1 MSYFHW
7 FHMPSS
13 ILSGLL
19 WDIQYLTSVKAM
31 LNLYMMARRLQGS
44 LSLKNEWETLGLLP
58 YQWERED
65 STISLDPSNFML
77 G

>member
-1 MSYFHW
+1 MPDFHW
-7 FHMPSS
+7 VHMPSS

-31 LNLYMMARRLQGS
+31 INLYMMARRLQGS

-65 STISLDPSNFML
+65 STISLDPSNSMV